1 MRGDDRRGENPARSI
16 GFMLCGLSSM
26 SGGNSLAEDVMK
38 NVRLQ
43 FDITEDRSKD
53 LDRLI
58 SECGLSTKKELFNY
72 ALTLLE
78 WAVDETKEG
87 HDIASVDRGNNKLHT
102 LKMPIFSSVSKRP
115 VL

>member
-1 MRGDDRRGENPARSI
+1 
-16 GFMLCGLSSM
+16 M
-26 SGGNSLAEDVMK
+26 SGGNPLAEDVMK

-43 FDITEDRSKD
+43 FDIPEDRSKD
-53 LDRLI
+53 LELLV

-78 WAVDETKEG
+78 WAVDEIKEG

-102 LKMPIFSSVSKRP
+102 LKMPIFSSVSKRTIA
-115 VL
+115 